1 MFRLASLSLFA
12 MLSIAVPA
20 MGCHNYNLL
29 DRLENPGG
37 AGVNLGGNGSTSCG
51 SDCRIFVTASVYDG
65 ILGGAQGADN
75 KCNIDPARPQG
86 TTNWKALISSTSER
100 TACTSAN
107 CPGGLAE
114 NFNWVLRP
122 NTLYRRLDGQIIGTT
137 NGSAI
142 FDLTFGLQ
150 HAMDSNSS
158 SVWTGLFATWV
169 QGSDC
174 NSWTSNDN
182 SKKGASA
189 DGGSD
194 TATGIKSTDSN
205 CDSELSL
212 YCVEQ

>member
-20 MGCHNYNLL
+20 MGCNNYNLR

-37 AGVNLGGNGSTSCG
+37 AQTGLASCG
-51 SDCRIFVTASVYDG
+51 SDCRIFVTASTYDG
-65 ILGGAQGADN
+65 NLGGAQGADN
-75 KCNIDPARPQG
+75 KCNSDPARPQG
-86 TTNWKALISSTSER
+86 TTNWKALISATPER

-107 CPGGLAE
+107 CSTGLVE

-142 FDLTFGLQ
+142 FVFPLQ
-150 HAMDSNSS
+150 NAMDSNSYD
-158 SVWTGLFATWV
+158 VWTGLL
-169 QGSDC
+169 
-174 NSWTSNDN
+174 NSWIQYNPYNCSNWKSN
-182 SKKGASA
+182 SGFES
-189 DGGSD
+189 GRSGMSD
-194 TATGIKSTDSN
+194 YMTGYAIDYGDLPCSN
-205 CDSELSL
+205 LHSL

>member
-20 MGCHNYNLL
+20 MGCNNYNLR

-37 AGVNLGGNGSTSCG
+37 AQTGLASCG
-51 SDCRIFVTASVYDG
+51 SDCRIFVTANAYNG

-75 KCNIDPARPQG
+75 KCNSDPARPQG
-86 TTNWKALISSTSER
+86 ITNWKALISSPSER
-100 TACTSAN
+100 TACTTDN
-107 CPGGLAE
+107 CSTGLAE

-142 FDLTFGLQ
+142 FVFPLQ
-150 HAMDSNSS
+150 NAIDSNPYD
-158 SVWTGLFATWV
+158 VWTGLLATWKQDV
-169 QGSDC
+169 NCS
-174 NSWTSNDN
+174 NWTSN
-182 SKKGASA
+182 S
-189 DGGSD
+189 GSESGRYGKSNNV
-194 TATGIKSTDSN
+194 TGYAIDYGTPPCSS
-205 CDSELSL
+205 LYSL